1 MRYTILDKG
10 LGLPQ
15 IEAEC
20 RRYGGKSIKRMD
32 ICRQVFVEL
41 DEAGLAYLK
50 TIPGLVVKN
59 VGRVKHTGYGVL
71 PYLDDEVELKLTYST
86 LQASIFPGF
95 NQLRDVFTPPLIG
108 SKCTIAVLD
117 TGIRKTHRGL
127 VGKVVHEANFTD
139 SPDCSDIFDH
149 GTGVAYMAGG
159 GTHGVGQESG
169 LAPGVYLMNIKVLN
183 DSGEGT
189 DESVV
194 AGIEECYRLDK
205 EAQENGLPGTDPMN
219 INVMNMSF
227 GKPDIGDPDDPI
239 RAALRSGVEER
250 IQLVPIVAAG
260 NGGPDAGSILCPG
273 CDPNVI
279 TIGATLFSTGIIWE
293 RSSRGPT
300 KEGFIKPD
308 AAGPAVGML
317 TASAGGDDAYRTV
330 SGTSFAAAG
339 GSGASSLT
347 WELMLRLRGQE
358 YMIGWYEEFL
368 NQWAI
373 DPEHLQQLVLP
384 IVSQPGGLPPEKN
397 NDYGWGTWKPLQM
410 IREAVPSATL
420 ESVMAVLPVM
430 LMAGMMAGIT
440 REI

>member
-20 RRYGGKSIKRMD
+20 RRYGGKNIKRMD

-50 TIPGLVVKN
+50 TIPGLAVKS
-59 VGRVKHTGYGVL
+59 VEKVKHLEYRTL

-108 SKCTIAVLD
+108 SKCTIAILD

-127 VGKVVHEANFTD
+127 VGKVIHEVNFTD

-205 EAQENGLPGTDPMN
+205 EAQENGLPATDPMN

-250 IQLVPIVAAG
+250 IQVVPIVAAG
-260 NGGPDAGSILCPG
+260 NGGPDAGSILSPG

-279 TIGATLFSTGIIWE
+279 AIGATLFSTGIIWE

-300 KEGFIKPD
+300 KEGLIKPD
-308 AAGPAVGML
+308 VAGPAVGIL
-317 TASAGGDDAYRTV
+317 TASAREDDAYRTV
-330 SGTSFAAAG
+330 SGTSFAAG
-339 GSGASSLT
+339 GASGASSLT
-347 WELMLRLRGQE
+347 WEFRLRLQGEEVLR
-358 YMIGWYEEFL
+358 GWYEEFL
-368 NQWAI
+368 EQWAK
-373 DPEHLQQLVLP
+373 DPEYLQQLVLP

-410 IREAVPSATL
+410 IRGVAPSVTIEL
-420 ESVMAVLPVM
+420 VMTILPVM
-430 LMAGMMAGIT
+430 LMMSMMTGIT
-440 REI
+440 KKI